1 MKQTESV
8 FVKNDT
14 FMPRL

>member
-8 FVKNDT
+8 F
-14 FMPRL
+14 RSCY